1 VKFLTVYVKNLLLL
15 VGDGDQILLPYGWS
29 SDWIKEIRDVPSKYE
44 VNEVDKKKV
53 IMEQIKI
60 VIDKLEIEYTDEINS
75 GIMQLIYKRYKNAL
89 NILENNKDIKQM
101 NIIGG
106 VRAYMDSYS
115 DYNNPI
121 LGELYKTEKL
131 IKNLYESECKINNK

>member
-1 VKFLTVYVKNLLLL
+1 M
-15 VGDGDQILLPYGWS
+15 
-29 SDWIKEIRDVPSKYE
+29 
-44 VNEVDKKKV
+44 DKKKV
-53 IMEQIKI
+53 LIEQIKT
-60 VIDKLEIEYTDEINS
+60 VIDKLEIEYADEITS

-89 NILENNKDIKQM
+89 DILENNEDIKQI

-106 VRAYMDSYS
+106 ARAYMDSYS

>member
-1 VKFLTVYVKNLLLL
+1 MY
-15 VGDGDQILLPYGWS
+15 
-29 SDWIKEIRDVPSKYE
+29 
-44 VNEVDKKKV
+44 KKKV

-60 VIDKLEIEYTDEINS
+60 VIDKLEIEYADEITS

-89 NILENNKDIKQM
+89 DILEDNKDIKQM

-121 LGELYKTEKL
+121 LDDLYKTEKL
-131 IKNLYESECKINNK
+131 IKILYESECKINNK

>member
-1 VKFLTVYVKNLLLL
+1 MKLLTVYVKNLLLL
-15 VGDGDQILLPYGWS
+15 VGDGDQILSPYGWPS
-29 SDWIKEIRDVPSKYE
+29 HWIKETRYVPSKYE

-53 IMEQIKI
+53 IIEQIKI
-60 VIDKLEIEYTDEINS
+60 VIAKLEIEYADEITS

-89 NILENNKDIKQM
+89 DILENNKDIKQI

-106 VRAYMDSYS
+106 ARVYMDSYS

-121 LGELYKTEKL
+121 LGDLYKTEKL
-131 IKNLYESECKINNK
+131 IKKLYESECKINNK